1 MSIGQ
6 FTDNNPGHAINGWK
20 ADRLAMGQF
29 TDNNT
34 RAMFSNDI
42 LCILIILNKYYRVKE
57 DKIVD
62 YESTIKRLRKMG
74 NSLNEKYQD
83 ATLRKTLLEAAEA
96 IESLLKNDAERQTIE
111 KPLTMD
117 RLKQMNG
124 RPAWWD
130 GGDGEG
136 CWGIIEVDSDG
147 PYAGKPFFEGRWKN
161 INFSWDI
168 KENKMM
174 IYAREL
180 SREEWEAQKGRDK
193 Q

>member
-1 MSIGQ
+1 MNYKKLIEDLKLYATRYASDSTLGRMIEE
-6 FTDNNPGHAINGWK
+6 TD
-20 ADRLAMGQF
+20 DL
-29 TDNNT
+29 
-34 RAMFSNDI
+34 MF
-42 LCILIILNKYYRVKE
+42 
-57 DKIVD
+57 
-62 YESTIKRLRKMG
+62 
-74 NSLNEKYQD
+74 Q
-83 ATLRKTLLEAAEA
+83 AAEA
-96 IESLLKNDAERQTIE
+96 IEQLLKNTKLADAQPLSIE
-111 KPLTMD
+111 QL
-117 RLKQMNG
+117 RQMNG

-161 INFSWDI
+161 MSFSWDI